1 MFVYIC
7 TYVFT
12 CIFIY
17 SIYIYIYLYIQI
29 SPVKVSLGVLKTE
42 AANRRCR
49 KYASY
54 TDLEKILALDTG
66 RIQPLGMY
74 IYIYVCVYLYMLMYI
89 NYVRI

>member
-1 MFVYIC
+1 M
-7 TYVFT
+7 
-12 CIFIY
+12 
-17 SIYIYIYLYIQI
+17 YIYI

-66 RIQPLGMY
+66 RIQPLGVYMF
-74 IYIYVCVYLYMLMYI
+74 IYVCKYKLINVYIHICVIHHIYLHH
-89 NYVRI
+89 